1 MSINYNEQLQH
12 AFNDWANT
20 YEQEAEEKL
29 KIRGY
34 SYGILTK
41 LIISYLDINKS
52 HEVLELGV
60 GTGIIGKY
68 LKNFLPTITINGI
81 DISKEMIKE
90 AQQKNVYNK
99 LFLDAVD
106 NHLYNQKYSFIYTSF
121 MLHSVK
127 NQEKLISKIYNTL
140 QDNGIF
146 IIIDLIPN
154 INKKDST
161 LHSQKYEHGAPS
173 NYKHLW
179 EYLYLMEKNNFT
191 IKEVKQLGINK
202 DYNHYIIVLKK

>member
-52 HEVLELGV
+52 HEILELGV

-68 LKNFLPTITINGI
+68 LKNFLP
-81 DISKEMIKE
+81 
-90 AQQKNVYNK
+90 
-99 LFLDAVD
+99 
-106 NHLYNQKYSFIYTSF
+106 
-121 MLHSVK
+121 
-127 NQEKLISKIYNTL
+127 
-140 QDNGIF
+140 
-146 IIIDLIPN
+146 
-154 INKKDST
+154 
-161 LHSQKYEHGAPS
+161 
-173 NYKHLW
+173 
-179 EYLYLMEKNNFT
+179 
-191 IKEVKQLGINK
+191 
-202 DYNHYIIVLKK
+202 